1 VNAELLD
8 KFCQDCQIRNIRDV
22 ATHISYIK
30 QYIELLESKSKN
42 PILANKDDLK
52 DYLSLLRQRGLKQ
65 ASIDK
70 AFSCL
75 SSFYMYLVDE
85 DIVSSNLITP
95 FRRRY
100 LRKYKDD
107 NGSETRQIISVE
119 QASLLVNS
127 TLNSRDRAILILLFK
142 TGIRRGEL
150 CKIDVGDIDH
160 RNMTI
165 RLKPTAKRSNRLL
178 FFDNEAEEALQAWLQ
193 FRVKKYPNDIAAL
206 FLSRLGSRISGSEV
220 ERIVKKH
227 ATRTGLHNPKSK
239 SLEDHFSPHCCRHW
253 FTTHLIRAGMP
264 RDFVKELRG
273 DVRHEAIDIYNHIDR
288 KELRESYLAHIPQLG
303 I

>member
-1 VNAELLD
+1 M
-8 KFCQDCQIRNIRDV
+8 RNIIGID
-22 ATHISYIK
+22 TYKSYIK
-30 QYIELLESKSKN
+30 PYMKLLESKSKD

-52 DYLSLLRQRGLKQ
+52 DFLFNLRQRELKP

-70 AFSCL
+70 AFTCL
-75 SSFYMYLVDE
+75 SSFYTYLVDE
-85 DIVSSNLITP
+85 GMISTNPVAP

-100 LRKYKDD
+100 LRKYKD
-107 NGSETRQIISVE
+107 NKGSEVRQIIDVE

-127 TLNSRDRAILILLFK
+127 TLNSRDKAILVLLFK

-150 CKIDVGDIDH
+150 CQLDVDDIDH
-160 RNMTI
+160 ENMTVK
-165 RLKPTAKRSNRLL
+165 LKPTAKRSNRLL
-178 FFDNEAEEALQAWLQ
+178 FFDNETEEALQAWLR
-193 FRVKKYPNDIAAL
+193 FRGTKYPTGDAAL
-206 FLSRLGSRISGSEV
+206 FLSRLGSRMSSIEV
-220 ERIVKKH
+220 CRIVEKH
-227 ATRTGLHNPKSK
+227 AIRIGLHNPRSK
-239 SLEDHFSPHCCRHW
+239 RLEDRFSPHCCRHW

-273 DVRHEAIDIYNHIDR
+273 DVRHEAIDIYNHIDK

>member
-1 VNAELLD
+1 MNAELLD

-22 ATHISYIK
+22 ATHVSYIK

-127 TLNSRDRAILILLFK
+127 TLNSRDRAILTLLFK

-150 CKIDVGDIDH
+150 CKMDVGDIDH

-193 FRVKKYPNDIAAL
+193 FRVKKYPNDIGSL

-227 ATRTGLHNPKSK
+227 ATRTGIHNKKSK

-273 DVRHEAIDIYNHIDR
+273 DVRHDAIDIYNHIDR

>member
-178 FFDNEAEEALQAWLQ
+178 FFDNEAEEALQAWIQ

-273 DVRHEAIDIYNHIDR
+273 DVRHEAIDIYNHIDG